1 MKGEGQ
7 PFHSQDEL
15 VINTI
20 KSLVNEA
27 EDNAGVE
34 EKKKK
39 T

>member
-1 MKGEGQ
+1 MKGKGQ
-7 PFHSQDEL
+7 PFHSEEEL
-15 VINTI
+15 LINRI

-34 EKKKK
+34 EKKN